1 MYRAVIALTL
11 AIASTVPAHAQFST
25 ARLYGSL
32 NLDFELVDGKQFD
45 GSNPTVNR
53 VSSNSSRFGIRGV
66 EYVGGGLNAIY
77 QVESSV
83 QADTGGGVLGGRE
96 TYAGLQGE
104 WGILKAGKFLTPYDD
119 IHPIFGNA
127 PTLTTSILS
136 TAAIWA
142 QGNLQKGQGGFD
154 ARLGNSIRYESP
166 NANGFSGEIQYSTRD
181 SSGNADGAAG
191 DNGDHPS
198 EMRHANVWSF
208 GGFYSNGPVD
218 LGIAYERNYKVR
230 TIGKYDDALSLTGGY
245 DFGATNSVF
254 NGTFNVRVAGIYEHI
269 KYDVLGGDITRDFYG
284 VSATVP
290 VGGGLIYAFWGRA
303 NDGKGSAPD
312 GTQVG
317 VIAKGPGT
325 ASAQWELTYSYNL
338 SIRTLVYAGYVK
350 IDNHANAAYTF
361 NINDYVIAPG
371 GKPAGLAFGI
381 AHFF

>member
-1 MYRAVIALTL
+1 MYRGFIALIF
-11 AIASTVPAHAQFST
+11 AIASAAPAHAQFSNL
-25 ARLYGSL
+25 RLYGSL
-32 NLDFELVDGKQFD
+32 NLDLEFIDGKQSD

-66 EYVGGGLNAIY
+66 EYIGGGWNAIY

-83 QADTGGGVLGGRE
+83 QADTGGGVPAGRE

-104 WGILKAGKFLTPYDD
+104 WGTFKAGKFLTPYDD

-127 PTLTTSILS
+127 PTLTTSVLS
-136 TAAIWA
+136 TAALWA
-142 QGNLQKGQGGFD
+142 QGGLTKGEGGFD

-166 NANGFSGEIQYSTRD
+166 NVDGLMGEVQYSTRD

-191 DNGDHPS
+191 DNGDHTS
-198 EMRHANVWSF
+198 ELRHANVWSL
-208 GGFYSNGPVD
+208 GGFYGNGPVD
-218 LGIAYERNYKVR
+218 FCIAYERNYKVR
-230 TIGKYDDALSLTGGY
+230 AIGRYDDAVSVTGGY
-245 DFGATNSVF
+245 DFGAAN
-254 NGTFNVRVAGIYEHI
+254 NTFNVRLAGIYEHL
-269 KYDVLGGDITRDFYG
+269 KYDTLGGNITRDFYG

-290 VGGGLIYAFWGRA
+290 VGGGLVYAFWGRA

-317 VIAKGPGT
+317 ALAKGPGT
-325 ASAQWELTYSYNL
+325 ASEQWELSYSYNL
-338 SIRTLVYAGYVK
+338 SLRTLVYAGYVK

-361 NINDYVIAPG
+361 NINDYTIANGARPS
-371 GKPAGLAFGI
+371 GLVFGI